1 LKVLIIED
9 DSEII
14 EIISL
19 AFKLC
24 LPQAQLL
31 STNLGEEGL
40 MMVEKQSPDVVL
52 LDLGLPDTNGFEV
65 LKQIR
70 LFSDVPVVIL
80 TVRGSETDVVKGL
93 QYGADDYIVK
103 PFRQME
109 MLARIQSVI
118 RRQHPAEEKPIEVG
132 SIHLE
137 PGLRRC
143 YYNNKEIPLTR
154 TECLIL
160 THMLQNAGHV
170 VSHSNLAET
179 IWGDDY
185 PGASHNIRVYIQ
197 RLREKL
203 EEHPEEPRI
212 IKTKVGIGYILA
224 KP

>member
-1 LKVLIIED
+1 MKVLIIED

-24 LPQAQLL
+24 LPQAKLI
-31 STNLGEEGL
+31 SSRLGEEGL
-40 MMVEKQSPDVVL
+40 IMVEKQSPDIVL
-52 LDLGLPDTNGFEV
+52 LDLGLPDTSGFEV

-80 TVRGSETDVVKGL
+80 TVRGSETDIVKGL

-109 MLARIQSVI
+109 MLARIQSII
-118 RRQHPAEEKPIEVG
+118 RRQHPAEEKTIEVG
-132 SIHLE
+132 SIHLD
-137 PGLRRC
+137 PNLRRC
-143 YYNNKEIPLTR
+143 YYGSKEISLTR

-160 THMLQNAGHV
+160 SRMLYNVGHV
-170 VSHSNLAET
+170 VSHSSLAET
-179 IWGDDY
+179 IWGDEY
-185 PGASHNIRVYIQ
+185 PGAAHNIRVYIQ

-203 EEHPEEPRI
+203 EDNPEEPEL
-212 IKTKVGIGYILA
+212 IKTKVGLGYILA
-224 KP
+224 RP